1 MKAFKKLL
9 TICMI
14 SMVCMANSKEQA
26 TSSQEA
32 YFVKFDYKGE
42 HYIIND
48 DDDEAKGRVYFNR
61 LDNSI
66 AIVGFDLSGKN
77 LAILIEQDVKAGIVY
92 DIMGGDTSTKPAIVV
107 TYASL
112 IPVVADMSTTGTG
125 RKVGELSLNELSD
138 KVIKGTFHC
147 KMLHGEMSNGTF
159 CAPFSDEE

>member
-1 MKAFKKLL
+1 MKAFRKLL
-9 TICMI
+9 TVCMI
-14 SMVCMANSKEQA
+14 AVVCTACSKDED
-26 TSSQEA
+26 SSSEGT

-42 HYIIND
+42 HYIING
-48 DDDEAKGRVYFNR
+48 DEETKGRVYFNR
-61 LDNSI
+61 FDNGI
-66 AIVGFDLSGKN
+66 AVIGFDLSGRN
-77 LAILIEQDVKAGIVY
+77 LAISIGQDVETGTVY

-147 KMLHGEMSNGTF
+147 KMLHGEMSNGEF
-159 CAPFSDEE
+159 CAPFSGEE